1 MYEKLQILYAKGSVI
16 VPDNADVILMKLYY
30 ALTALDQTAAAILTF
45 DGILIAVT
53 VFSAQG
59 SEPGSHERQLARLV
73 IGVAL
78 VSAGLSLW
86 VAEIS
91 YPFLDKVVITPG
103 PGLDFSKE
111 FAALDHE
118 VALRTNLY
126 RIAWTLSLA
135 LVASLLLYI
144 FSTSVK
150 EFMRRLRQAALIP
163 TARVTIP
170 RDPGSPG

>member
-1 MYEKLQILYAKGSVI
+1 MYEKLQILYAKDAVI

-45 DGILIAVT
+45 DAILIAVT
-53 VFSAQG
+53 VFSTQG
-59 SEPGSHERQLARLV
+59 SEHGSTERQLARLV
-73 IGVAL
+73 IGIAL

-118 VALRTNLY
+118 VSLRTTLY
-126 RIAWTLSLA
+126 RIAWTLSLS
-135 LVASLLLYI
+135 LVAGLLVYTVWTFLRGIVRRSHLRAHAPNTLGKSL
-144 FSTSVK
+144 
-150 EFMRRLRQAALIP
+150 
-163 TARVTIP
+163 
-170 RDPGSPG
+170 GS